1 MNREIDKIYQ
11 QYFKRSEEVQPA
23 SFDRPITIMS
33 QSNEEVLEGPL
44 ITEDLHLRA
53 DDERDC
59 LELVVEVLQKLTNS
73 AWGSE
78 WGMLTIEAPSGMNPD
93 EVILP
98 AIAIDMNS
106 REIQEKRSL
115 KPRQVRT
122 IKEVIN
128 GQATGDHLLVFQHF
142 YDCILEVNFYGRTM
156 MEARRLMQ
164 RFEKLMLMYTGYIKT
179 EGVDEIF
186 FLKEVNSKHSVNYTS
201 QLAMKCTM
209 YYARFGREMI
219 VRSSSIHQIQLDF
232 DMEIGN
238 LEDSTSILYKED

>member
-1 MNREIDKIYQ
+1 MNKEMDKIYQ
-11 QYFKRSEEVQPA
+11 QYFKKTDTPSKAPLNET
-23 SFDRPITIMS
+23 ITIES
-33 QSNEEVLEGPL
+33 DLKEEMLDGPL

-53 DDERDC
+53 NDERDC

-73 AWGSE
+73 AWGSD
-78 WGMLTIEAPSGMNPD
+78 WGMLTIEAPSSMNPN

-98 AIAIDMNS
+98 AIAVDMNS
-106 REIQEKRSL
+106 REVQEKRSL
-115 KPRQVRT
+115 KPRQTRT

-142 YDCILEVNFYGRTM
+142 YDCILEINFYGRTM

-164 RFEKLMLMYTGYIKT
+164 RFEKLMLMYTGYIKA

-209 YYARFGREMI
+209 YYARFGREII
-219 VRSSSIHQIQLDF
+219 VRASSIRQIQLDF
-232 DMEIGN
+232 DMETDN
-238 LEDSTSILYKED
+238 LEEDSSILYK